1 MRNLIFDKKIYLLKN
16 LIDFYILL
24 FYDIA
29 NSTRGFILKIEKNKL
44 LKISFIVIMVIL
56 ALNVVNYLNMQK
68 KEVKIKDDYTA
79 FLKEVSAQKIE
90 SVTMTDVPL
99 GPKVLKVKPVE
110 GEEYSLLA
118 PQDATPSAALIENNV
133 KLTVKEV
140 EGPSFLSQFLLSW
153 GPMLFLIAVWLFVMK
168 RMQGGGKG
176 GLFSVNKS
184 KAQLIDPEKI
194 EFDFSKIVGC
204 DEAKLEIA
212 EFVEFL
218 KTPEKFTKLGGRTP
232 KGILLTGP
240 SGTGK
245 TALAKALAKES
256 GVPFFS
262 TSGSEF
268 VEMFVGVG
276 ASRVRDM
283 FENAK
288 KAAPCVIFID
298 EIDAVGGKRNTG
310 SYGQGGT
317 DEREQTLN
325 QLLVELDG
333 MEGSKGIIV
342 VAATNRPEILD
353 PALLRPGRFDRQVVV
368 QLPDVKGRLELLK
381 IYSKNVPIGTNV
393 NLEKIA
399 KGTPGFSGA
408 EISNLINE
416 AALFAGR
423 RGKEF
428 VEQKELDDAK
438 DKILMGVERPSLS
451 MTEEDKRDTA
461 YHESGHA
468 IVAKFSKNADPVSKV
483 TIIPRG
489 RALGV
494 TVQLP
499 EKDRFSHKK
508 EYLIDRIAILMG
520 GRAAEEIFCNT
531 LTTGASNDIQVATG
545 TARGMIMKWGM
556 SSLGPIAFGQ
566 EHGGGFLGGGQMNTS
581 GLSEQTLREVD
592 TEVSRL
598 LNEQYEVAKNILL
611 THRDKVEAMTAALM
625 EVETLDDW
633 QVENICQGRHFN
645 HVAQVVD
652 VHTQNDQQDG
662 GVVMTKPKVEPL
674 GDAVVL

>member
-1 MRNLIFDKKIYLLKN
+1 MI
-16 LIDFYILL
+16 IL
-24 FYDIA
+24 
-29 NSTRGFILKIEKNKL
+29 T
-44 LKISFIVIMVIL
+44 
-56 ALNVVNYLNMQK
+56 LNIINYLNVQK
-68 KEVKIKDDYTA
+68 KEIKIKDDYTA
-79 FLKEVSAQKIE
+79 FIKEVDSQKIE
-90 SVTMTDVPL
+90 SVNMTDVPL
-99 GPKVLKVKPVE
+99 GPKILKVKPLD
-110 GEEYSLLA
+110 GEEYTILA
-118 PQDATPSAALIENNV
+118 PQDAKISDSLIKNNV
-133 KLTVKEV
+133 KLTVNEV

-153 GPMLFLIAVWLFVMK
+153 GPMLFLVAVWIFVMK
-168 RMQGGGKG
+168 RMQGGGGKG

-184 KAQLIDPEKI
+184 KAQLIDPDKI

-288 KAAPCVIFID
+288 KMSPCVIFID

-325 QLLVELDG
+325 QLLVELDGMLDG

-368 QLPDVKGRLELLK
+368 QLPDVKGRLALLK
-381 IYSKNVPIGTNV
+381 IYSKNVPIAANV

-428 VEQKELDDAK
+428 VDQKELDDAK

-508 EYLIDRIAILMG
+508 EYLLDRIAILMG

-531 LTTGASNDIQVATG
+531 LTTGASNDIQVATSN
-545 TARGMIMKWGM
+545 ARGMIMKWGM

-633 QVENICQGRHFN
+633 QVENICKGRHFN
-645 HVAQVVD
+645 YVAQVISVPQDDQSNQAKGEMVVD
-652 VHTQNDQQDG
+652 KLDDPKG
-662 GVVMTKPKVEPL
+662 EVVIL
-674 GDAVVL
+674 